1 MDAIQPYAP
10 VGLSAV
16 KMKNPERSDFIMAL
30 LIAGLVLCLLL
41 VGMY

>member
-1 MDAIQPYAP
+1 
-10 VGLSAV
+10 
-16 KMKNPERSDFIMAL
+16 MKVNPERSDFIMAL